1 MISLRSILLEVY
13 GSPKAIILSG
23 AAGIGKSTFANLL
36 TPYIP
41 SNFKVFNPDTFNP
54 EDDPKKP
61 NIAKNSKVIRTQ
73 AIPNAIE
80 NKESFIYDTTGQNF
94 EETAKIILDAQKS
107 GFKVMVIMF
116 YGSPII
122 NFLRNF
128 GRDRK
133 LPKDVVLDNWAK
145 VYRNIQNYQS
155 IPGIEFILV
164 QTELSPAE
172 RKEANKFEEALKS
185 KEIEEYFKNLIATDP
200 ERFRSS
206 FSKPKDSEIEKA
218 EDLPDPETLKARE
231 EKKKAAEKKFS
242 DAIKNLKDQFKQ
254 VEKYL
259 KIIKPIDYKTAI
271 GTVKTFAK
279 P

>member
-23 AAGIGKSTFANLL
+23 AAGIGKSTFADFL
-36 TPYIP
+36 TPHIP
-41 SNFKVFNPDTFNP
+41 SNFKTFNPDTFNP

-61 NIAKNSKVIRTQ
+61 NIAKNSKTIRTQ
-73 AIPNAIE
+73 AIPSAIE
-80 NKESFIYDTTGQNF
+80 NKESFIYDATGQNF
-94 EETAKIILDAQKS
+94 EETAKIILDAQKA

-128 GRDRK
+128 SRERK

-145 VYRNIQNYQS
+145 VYRNIQNYKS

-164 QTELSPAE
+164 QTELSPTE
-172 RKEANKFEEALKS
+172 REEANKFEEALKS
-185 KEIEEYFKNLIATDP
+185 KEIEEYFKTLIATDP

-206 FSKPKDSEIEKA
+206 FRKPKDSEIEKA

-231 EKKKAAEKKFS
+231 EKKKAAEKKFN
-242 DAIKNLKDQFKQ
+242 DAIKNLKDQFKE

>member
-23 AAGIGKSTFANLL
+23 AAGIGKSTFADLL
-36 TPYIP
+36 TPHIP
-41 SNFKVFNPDTFNP
+41 SNFKTFNPDTFNP

-61 NIAKNSKVIRTQ
+61 NISKNSKVIRTQ

-94 EETAKIILDAQKS
+94 EETAKIILDAQKA

-128 GRDRK
+128 SRERK

-145 VYRNIQNYQS
+145 VYRNIQNYKS

-172 RKEANKFEEALKS
+172 REEANKFEEALKS
-185 KEIEEYFKNLIATDP
+185 KEIEEYFKTLIATDP

-206 FSKPKDSEIEKA
+206 FRKPKDSEIEKA
-218 EDLPDPETLKARE
+218 EDLPDTETLKAKE

-242 DAIKNLKDQFKQ
+242 DVIKNLKDQFKE